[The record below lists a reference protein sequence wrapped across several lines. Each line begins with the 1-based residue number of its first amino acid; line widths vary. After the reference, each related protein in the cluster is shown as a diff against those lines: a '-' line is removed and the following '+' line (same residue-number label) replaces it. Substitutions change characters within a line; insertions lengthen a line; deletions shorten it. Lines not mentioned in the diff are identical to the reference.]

1 MTTPHRFAA
10 LFALSCLAAC
20 PGSQVRE
27 SGEIT
32 AVIRRIEVVEAD
44 YDRMKLEVV
53 VAVENGT
60 GADVDVSADASV
72 AIVGEAKD
80 GDADDAPA
88 APAEGEGGGA
98 AAEGGEGADKLADEP
113 ADSGEGGGSTPIDGQ
128 RHAGSGRGRAAAF
141 NTSELPVIID
151 LPLPSDPALLEQL
164 VEWPKM
170 LLHIEG
176 TARVGL
182 KTIRLGGHRD
192 VAPPHLPAVLL
203 KESQVASENEGQAGA
218 GFFKV
223 ALDNKNP
230 FDVSIDRFAWSI
242 TIKDKELKAAGD
254 GESDKVPGSSVA
266 EYEATVDINEK
277 AFGKELKGILR
288 SPTVPYIVEG
298 YYEVRGIKKTF
309 RFAGDMKFARR

>member
-1 MTTPHRFAA
+1 MTTLPRCTA
-10 LFALSCLAAC
+10 LLALCCLAAC
-20 PGSQVRE
+20 PGAQVRE
-27 SGEIT
+27 TGEVT
-32 AVIRRIEVVEAD
+32 AVIRRIDVIEAD
-44 YDRMKLEVV
+44 YDKMKLEVV

-60 GADVDVSADASV
+60 GGDVDVSAEASV
-72 AIVGEAKD
+72 AIVGEAKG
-80 GDADDAPA
+80 GDTDEEPKA
-88 APAEGEGGGA
+88 AAEGEG
-98 AAEGGEGADKLADEP
+98 AEDGDKSAESEDKLEGEAS
-113 ADSGEGGGSTPIDGQ
+113 DSGASGGSTPIDGQ
-128 RHAGSGRGRAAAF
+128 RHAGSGRGRAAGF
-141 NTSELPVIID
+141 NTSELPIVIE
-151 LPLPSDPALLEQL
+151 LPLPSDPALLEEL
-164 VEWPKM
+164 VGWPKM

-176 TARVGL
+176 SARVGL

-192 VAPPHLPAVLL
+192 VAPPHLPDVLL

-242 TIKDKELKAAGD
+242 TIKDKELRAAGE
-254 GESDKVPGSSVA
+254 GEADKVPGSSVA

-277 AFGKELKGILR
+277 AFGKELKAILR
-288 SPTVPYIVEG
+288 SPTVPYVVEG

>member
-1 MTTPHRFAA
+1 MTTPHRSAV
-10 LFALSCLAAC
+10 LFALSLLAAC
-20 PGSQVRE
+20 PGAQVRE
-27 SGEIT
+27 TGEVN
-32 AVIRRIEVVEAD
+32 AVIRRIDVVEAD
-44 YDRMKLEVV
+44 FDRMKVEVV

-60 GADVDVSADASV
+60 GADVDVDAEASV
-72 AIVGEAKD
+72 AIVGEAKGGD
-80 GDADDAPA
+80 GDDAPA
-88 APAEGEGGGA
+88 APAEGEDD
-98 AAEGGEGADKLADEP
+98 EGCEAADKLESEEAAGGE
-113 ADSGEGGGSTPIDGQ
+113 SGEGGGSTPIDGQ
-128 RHAGSGRGRAAAF
+128 RHAGSGRGRAVAF
-141 NTSELPVIID
+141 NTSELPVVIE

-230 FDVSIDRFAWSI
+230 FDVSVDRFAWSI
-242 TIKDKELKAAGD
+242 TIKDKELKAAGE
-254 GESDKVPGSSVA
+254 GEADKVPGSSVA

-277 AFGKELKGILR
+277 AFGKELKTILR

-298 YYEVRGIKKTF
+298 FYEVRGIKKTF